1 LINIP
6 TESFREITMGC
17 VPIIQGKTKLLNE
30 LYVIRQIHSNRFQN
44 PSPIMAFLLESWH
57 TSYKEMY
64 RIIANEIEIIT
75 STNKSKL
82 DTFVQQGFVN
92 YYSAVIKSIICK
104 KENNS
109 LRKVRTFIREYLPCI
124 AYIYNKYFAKGLPLP
139 KLRNKKSRYYIEFN
153 EISKFLKQY
162 NC

>member
-1 LINIP
+1 M
-6 TESFREITMGC
+6 E
-17 VPIIQGKTKLLNE
+17 LLNE
-30 LYVIRQIHSNRFQN
+30 LFDIRQIHSNRFQN
-44 PSPIMAFLLESWH
+44 PSPIKAFLLESWH

-82 DTFVQQGFVN
+82 DTFVQQGFIN
-92 YYSAVIKSIICK
+92 YYSAAIKSRICK

-109 LRKVRTFIREYLPCI
+109 LRIVRAFIREYLP
-124 AYIYNKYFAKGLPLP
+124 YVGHIYDKNFAKGLPLP
-139 KLRNKKSRYYIEFN
+139 KLRNRKSRYYIEFT
-153 EISKFLKQY
+153 EISEFLKKY